1 MFQNFSESEQ
11 ESENQKQEW
20 SRSLKNVTLLSPLI
34 SAVDFETRPETWLK
48 LRDRD
53 FYQKSR
59 DRD

>member
-11 ESENQKQEW
+11 KSESQKQEL
-20 SRSLKNVTLLSPLI
+20 SRNLKNVTLLSPLI
-34 SAVDFETRPETWLK
+34 SAVDFETGLETWLK

-53 FYQKSR
+53 FHQKSR